1 VIRVREGREAGEGRS
16 EGVTTKNRV
25 TYVPPGHIQGSTPP
39 SVAAAPLQAY
49 R

>member
-1 VIRVREGREAGEGRS
+1 MIRVRDGQRGGDGS